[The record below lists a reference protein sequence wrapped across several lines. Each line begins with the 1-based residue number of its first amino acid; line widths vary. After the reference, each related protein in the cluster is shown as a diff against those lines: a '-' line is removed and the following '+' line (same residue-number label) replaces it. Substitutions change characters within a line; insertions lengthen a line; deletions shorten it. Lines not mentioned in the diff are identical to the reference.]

1 MPSPNQWKQ
10 IIPVQRG
17 TGKQKKTEK
26 HIAYQIPIKM
36 MKTHNQTGTK
46 NWKSKSAD
54 CNEQQN
60 RETEVFQLKIS
71 NDFKNSQN
79 RKTEN
84 ANDPLT
90 PVETTI
96 SSTWT
101 MLRFRRN
108 TRDPPLDKLIK
119 NKFWEIL
126 SSYFS
131 QPLNL
136 FSLFFCFLLLH

>member
-1 MPSPNQWKQ
+1 MNAKSKSVEANNSRSKRNWTQ
-10 IIPVQRG
+10 VR
-17 TGKQKKTEK
+17 KTEK
-26 HIAYQIPIKM
+26 HIGYQIPIKM

-46 NWKSKSAD
+46 NWKLKSAD

-60 RETEVFQLKIS
+60 RETEVFWLKIP

-79 RKTEN
+79 CKTEN

-101 MLRFRRN
+101 MLSFRRN

-119 NKFWEIL
+119 NQFWAIL

-131 QPLNL
+131 
-136 FSLFFCFLLLH
+136 